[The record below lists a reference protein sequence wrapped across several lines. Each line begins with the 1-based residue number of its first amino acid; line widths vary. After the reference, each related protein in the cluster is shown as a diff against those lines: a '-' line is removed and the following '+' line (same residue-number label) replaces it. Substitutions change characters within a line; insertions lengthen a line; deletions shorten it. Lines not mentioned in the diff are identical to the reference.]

1 MFKDSD
7 IIVRTRKYD
16 AYSVTNAM
24 TEGQIVFVPKNA
36 KWQDLRDCF
45 EAAYKWGYDWVD
57 KGYCQSF
64 HILQNVGIDF
74 AILGTEES
82 CTGDPAKRA
91 GNEFL
96 FQNGWFKNKRP
107 LNVDTC

>member
-64 HILQNVGIDF
+64 HILQNVGIDDTNLVYLIPRQTDDKVDLEKVKTF
-74 AILGTEES
+74 F
-82 CTGDPAKRA
+82 
-91 GNEFL
+91 N
-96 FQNGWFKNKRP
+96 FQLTK
-107 LNVDTC
+107 T